1 MEMKRKKRRVNNM
14 ENLWEMIAKS
24 RGLELG
30 EEFLYS
36 RNNSKYKYRI
46 SERGLEYYNEIT
58 YRWFYS
64 NCSIEFIRGDGV
76 IEKLPFRPKRTEV
89 YYTIIHNTATVSY
102 HWGDTP
108 ADYERLIAGIV
119 FRTREEAEAYI
130 PTWHEIIS
138 KL

>member
-1 MEMKRKKRRVNNM
+1 
-14 ENLWEMIAKS
+14 MIAKA
-24 RGLELG
+24 RGVELG

-36 RNNSKYKYRI
+36 WSIFTAKLRI
-46 SERGLEYYNEIT
+46 NEEGLEIYEDGQ
-58 YRWFYS
+58 W
-64 NCSIEFIRGDGV
+64 CASIHANTFIRGDGK
-76 IEKLPFRPKRTEV
+76 IERLPFRPQRVEV

-102 HWGDTP
+102 HWADTT

-130 PTWHEIIS
+130 PTWIERIN